1 MNRTK
6 YLAVI
11 LVLAIATLAC
21 NISVDNPLER
31 VSIGS
36 METYTIE
43 VPAPEESE
51 EITEVVLRFG
61 AGQLELNPG
70 SDDNLVSGTATYNVE
85 EFQPSVTVEEGKVLI
100 SQELDEFNLLP
111 AFGGD
116 VENTWDLELGTFPM
130 DLDISAGGYQG
141 EFEFGGLALQ
151 GLRIAEGAAST
162 NVAFSELNQVEMDTL
177 RYDTGASSA
186 TLSGLAN
193 ANFSKM
199 DFRSGAGEYTLD
211 FSGDLQRD
219 ADVSI
224 KSGLSSVTIIVSGG
238 TPVSVDVESGLT
250 NIAMN
255 GDWEVRGDR
264 YSLPGDG
271 PGLTITVEMGA
282 GNLELRE
289 R

>member
-111 AFGGD
+111 ALGGD